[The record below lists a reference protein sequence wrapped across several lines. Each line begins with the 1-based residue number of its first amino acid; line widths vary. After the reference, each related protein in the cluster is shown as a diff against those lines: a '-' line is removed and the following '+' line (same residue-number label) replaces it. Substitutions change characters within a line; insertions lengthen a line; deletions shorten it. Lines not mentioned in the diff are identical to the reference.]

1 MKLTRLEIKGF
12 KSFADK
18 VIIHFDD
25 GITSIVGPNGCGKSN
40 VVDAIRWVLGEQ
52 STRALRSEKMENIIF
67 NGTNTRKQAQLAE
80 VSLSF
85 DNTENILPTDF
96 SQVTITRKLYRS
108 GESEYRLNDVQCRLK
123 DITDLFLDTGIGSDT
138 YAIIELKMVEEII
151 SNKDHSRRNLFEEAS
166 GISKYKIRKRQTL
179 NRLKDTEGDLSRVDD
194 LLLEI
199 KKNLKSLENQANKAE
214 RYHKLKEQYKTWSL
228 NLSSLRIAETKQ
240 ALENIEEQILKEE
253 TNRVS
258 ISASIVKNEASLQQD
273 KELLLSQEQNVAVQ
287 QKRLNIQIAEIQSF
301 ETDIKI
307 KKEQFTNLNERSNQL
322 LKEIEID
329 KEQVLQ
335 TNSKIKRL
343 QEQKLEA
350 TILLTELESK
360 LTAQSNHLESFK
372 NEQVLKKQELDEA
385 VKLKDASQKLF
396 YELEKKITVL
406 TIQAD
411 SFKNEL
417 QHTKEARAKMEA
429 EHATFNDRFLD
440 ISSKLETLTITKSEE
455 EEFETNLN
463 KQVKDINL
471 VIEETKERF
480 QKDLRLLDAKNNEYD
495 LTKSMIDNL
504 EGYPEAVQFLKKS
517 KQWNNSFP
525 LLSEIL
531 SCQENY
537 RITIEDYLEP
547 YLNYYIVNTS
557 QEAYQ
562 AIELLNDAKKGKAGF
577 FILDAIPSTQNNKPT
592 NNNLTA
598 AIDIID
604 VDDKYVPLC
613 QHLLKDVFITKSNSI
628 STINNENYVLL
639 EENGKYLRNR
649 YSLFGGSIGLFGGKT
664 IGGKRNLEKLVQEID
679 ELNSSKNKFEL
690 ELINHTQSRDNL
702 INLTRAPYIEELKNQ
717 INRLSNECSMLNS
730 KQEQYEDFIKS
741 NNEKIVNL
749 NSALS
754 AVENE
759 LQTLVPKLSAHQK
772 EQKQVDEKLEKKQHE
787 YNLASQELTDK
798 SADFNLANINFHKQK
813 NVVSGLEKDL
823 EYKENEVITISDQ
836 LNKKAVELSQI
847 QHNLAGIDFKA
858 NHSDEDKSVL
868 YEEKLA
874 LEKGLDE
881 LEKVYFQTRAGIG
894 ELEQQIQT
902 LRKNKEIADTILNE
916 LKDQKNN
923 FNLEFNR
930 IKERLSVEFSFDI
943 TDLHDLPSE
952 HESEEVLVK
961 KIEKIKNQLD
971 NFGPINSM
979 ALDAFEEM
987 KTRYEFIIDERNDL
1001 LDAKKA
1007 LLKTINEIDFNAK
1020 EKFMESFTQVR
1031 DNFQNVFRSLFNEED
1046 TCDLVLTDPENPLES
1061 DIDIIAHP
1069 KGKRPLSINQLSG
1082 GEKTLTS
1089 TALLFSLYLLKP
1101 APFCIFDEIDA
1112 PLDDTNID
1120 KFNSIIRDFSANSQF
1135 IIVSHNKRTIAS
1147 TDIIYGITMVESGI
1161 SKVVAVDLRESLDSI
1176 IDVNQTV

>member
-18 VIIHFDD
+18 VVIHFDD

-85 DNTENILPTDF
+85 DNTANILPTDF

-123 DITDLFLDTGIGSDT
+123 DITDLFLNTGIGSDS

-194 LLLEI
+194 LLIEI
-199 KKNLKSLENQANKAE
+199 EKNLKSLENQAKKTE
-214 RYHKLKEQYKTWSL
+214 RYHKLKEHYKTWSL
-228 NLSSLRIAETKQ
+228 NLTSLRISETKQ

-258 ISASIVKNEASLQQD
+258 ISASIAKNEASIQQD
-273 KELLLSQEQNVAVQ
+273 KQLLLSQEQNVSVQ
-287 QKRLNIQIAEIQSF
+287 QKELNTQITLIQSF
-301 ETDIKI
+301 ETEIKI
-307 KKEQFTNLNERSNQL
+307 KKEQFTNSNERNTNL
-322 LKEIEID
+322 TNEIEIE

-335 TNSKIKRL
+335 TKSKIKRL
-343 QEQKLEA
+343 QEKNLEA
-350 TILLTELESK
+350 TLLLTELESK
-360 LTAQSNHLESFK
+360 LISQSNHLESIK
-372 NEQVLKKQELDEA
+372 NEQIIKRQELDEV
-385 VKLKDASQKLF
+385 VKLKEVSQKDF
-396 YELEKKITVL
+396 YELEKNITVL

-411 SFKNEL
+411 SFKKDLKHAKEER
-417 QHTKEARAKMEA
+417 TKAEA
-429 EHATFNDRFLD
+429 EHVTFNDRFLE
-440 ISSKLETLTITKSEE
+440 ISSEIETLTITQSEE
-455 EEFETNLN
+455 EELETNLN
-463 KQVKDINL
+463 NQIKDINI
-471 VIEETKERF
+471 VIEEIKESLQKIFRF
-480 QKDLRLLDAKNNEYD
+480 LDAKNNEYN
-495 LTKSMIDNL
+495 LTKSLIDNL

-517 KQWNNSFP
+517 KQWSNSFP

-531 SCQENY
+531 SCQEKY

-547 YLNYYIVNTS
+547 YLNYYIVNTY
-557 QEAYQ
+557 QEAYLG
-562 AIELLNDAKKGKAGF
+562 IELLNDAKKGKAGF
-577 FILDAIPSTQNNKPT
+577 FILDVVLPIPQNKSADK
-592 NNNLTA
+592 NLTA

-604 VDDKYVPLC
+604 VEDKYLSLC
-613 QHLLKDVFITKSNSI
+613 QQLLKDVYIAQSSSFN
-628 STINNENYVLL
+628 TIKNEDYVLL
-639 EENGKYLRNR
+639 EENGKYLKNK
-649 YSLFGGSIGLFGGKT
+649 YSLFGGSVGLFGGKT
-664 IGGKRNLEKLVQEID
+664 IGGKRNLEKLIQEID
-679 ELNSSKNKFEL
+679 GLKSSKSKLEL
-690 ELINHTQSRDNL
+690 ELINHTKSRDNL
-702 INLTRAPYIEELKNQ
+702 ISLSRAQHIEELKNQ
-717 INRLSNECSMLNS
+717 INRLNSEFSMLNS
-730 KQEQYEDFIKS
+730 KKEHFEDFIKINS
-741 NNEKIVNL
+741 EKSVNL
-749 NSALS
+749 NSTLS
-754 AVENE
+754 TVESE
-759 LQTLVPKLSAHQK
+759 LKTLIPKLSIHQK
-772 EQKQVDEKLEKKQHE
+772 EQREIDEQLENKQHE
-787 YNLASQELTDK
+787 YILASQELTEK
-798 SADFNLANINFHKQK
+798 SADFNLANIDFHKQK

-823 EYKENEVITISDQ
+823 DYKEVDVITINNR
-836 LNKKAVELSQI
+836 LHKKEIERSQI
-847 QHNLAGIDFKA
+847 QNDLEAIDFKA
-858 NHSDEDKSVL
+858 NHFDHDKSVL
-868 YEEKLA
+868 YEEKSA

-881 LEKVYFQTRAGIG
+881 LEKVYFQTRSTIS
-894 ELEQQIQT
+894 EIEQQVQT
-902 LRKNKEIADTILNE
+902 LRKNKEIADTIISE
-916 LKDQKNN
+916 LKDQRNK
-923 FNLEFNR
+923 FNLELNG
-930 IKERLSVEFSFDI
+930 IKERLSIEFSFDI
-943 TDLHDLPSE
+943 SDLQDFSAKQGNEEDLIKKVE
-952 HESEEVLVK
+952 KVK
-961 KIEKIKNQLD
+961 SQLD

-987 KTRYEFIIDERNDL
+987 KARYVFIIDEKNDL

-1007 LLKTINEIDFNAK
+1007 LLKTINEIDSNAQ

-1031 DNFQNVFRSLFNEED
+1031 DNFQRVFRSLFNEED

-1161 SKVVAVDLRESLDSI
+1161 SRVVAVDLRETLDSI
-1176 IDVNQTV
+1176 F